1 MSVHAAHAHVSRRL
15 HDTHVKVA
23 ARRGW
28 QGVVLPVLLGCVRA
42 LWVAVSA
49 ICFAVAGMAQG
60 SGVAGPASTGMARAA
75 TGRSGSGRSV
85 GQTPPRPQPGTAGNP
100 TVPAMT
106 ARPAGRG
113 AARVAGPVTPP
124 PQVAG
129 RGGHMTAGID
139 IDPEAAQT
147 FAGLDAALTSAVKGV
162 EQQRGSWADGL
173 DAAAG
178 VRLDAGTLGALAAVG
193 DAFDGVAGALVGAR
207 QALQQAHSAIH
218 EAVQASGG
226 HMADPSFYTEG

>member
-1 MSVHAAHAHVSRRL
+1 
-15 HDTHVKVA
+15 
-23 ARRGW
+23 
-28 QGVVLPVLLGCVRA
+28 
-42 LWVAVSA
+42 
-49 ICFAVAGMAQG
+49 
-60 SGVAGPASTGMARAA
+60 
-75 TGRSGSGRSV
+75 
-85 GQTPPRPQPGTAGNP
+85 
-100 TVPAMT
+100 
-106 ARPAGRG
+106 
-113 AARVAGPVTPP
+113 
-124 PQVAG
+124 
-129 RGGHMTAGID
+129 MTAGID

-207 QALQQAHSAIH
+207 QALQQAHAAIH
-218 EAVQASGG
+218 EAVQSSGG